1 MGAVVDTLPGRLNL
15 ALVQGD
21 ELGQLLDF
29 SVSLAGHTFQSAV
42 YSTVTGDQVVAMTV
56 TGVNLSAG
64 QVNVSL
70 TETQTAALAA
80 GSYSWRLSW
89 TAPGSV
95 KRTAIEGVLEV
106 IA

>member
-1 MGAVVDTLPGRLNL
+1 MGATVDTLPGRLNL
-15 ALVQGD
+15 ALIQGD

-29 SVSLAGHTFQSAV
+29 SVSLSGFSFQADV
-42 YSTVTGDQVVAMTV
+42 LSTVTGDQVVSMTV
-56 TGVNLSAG
+56 TPVNLSAG

-95 KRTAIEGVLEV
+95 KRTALEGVLEV
-106 IA
+106 VA

>member
-29 SVSLAGHTFQSAV
+29 DVTLSGYSFQAEV
-42 YSTVTGDQVVAMTV
+42 RSTVTGDQVVAMTV

>member
-1 MGAVVDTLPGRLNL
+1 MGATVDTLPGRLNL
-15 ALVQGD
+15 ALIQGD

-29 SVSLAGHTFQSAV
+29 SVNLTGYTFYAAV
-42 YSTVTGDQVVAMTV
+42 FSTVTGSEVVGLTV
-56 TGVNLSAG
+56 ADVNLAAG

-106 IA
+106 VA